1 MAEVYEVLA
10 EEPLAIDTVKDPH
23 NASCLADCAD
33 HKHEHR
39 EVTYGQTFD
48 VADIWP
54 RNANVA
60 VLVSAGLVRKVEP
73 KPAAEDPPAAAAA
86 DTPPVKKRNG

>member
-1 MAEVYEVLA
+1 MADMYEVLA

-23 NASCLADCAD
+23 GDDCAPSCTV
-33 HKHEHR
+33 HRHEHR

-54 RNANVA
+54 REANVD
-60 VLVSAGLVRKVEP
+60 VLVGAGLIRKVEP
-73 KPAAEDPPAAAAA
+73 KPEPKPA
-86 DTPPVKKRNG
+86 KKDG